1 MSFTVWFPLLLLFL
15 FLFMKIPVAFS
26 LAFSTLVY
34 FMFNSFVSADGYYGS
49 EHVVRYNIVHLP
61 GNPVLY
67 GCRCYL

>member
-34 FMFNSFVSADGYYGS
+34 FMFNLSLI
-49 EHVVRYNIVHLP
+49 HI
-61 GNPVLY
+61 
-67 GCRCYL
+67 